1 MRIAILGMTLI
12 ALAACGSAPSE
23 TINPGDV
30 PPEAVDAAPDGAEA
44 TAAQWT
50 PLLPTIVA
58 ATRDPMLVD
67 AGRGE

>member
-30 PPEAVDAAPDGAEA
+30 PPEAVA